1 MIPVAIRGMEFA
13 VPKQAFTN
21 DDMAK
26 IVDTSDEWITQRT
39 GIKTR
44 YIASAEENSVTLAIE
59 AVKKLFDS
67 TKIDP
72 ATIDL
77 IISATSAPERPY
89 PSVACEIQYAFHL
102 EQAGAV
108 DIVAACSGF
117 IYGLQLAR
125 ASIGAGIYKRVLVI
139 AADTTNKFVN
149 WEDRSSCVLFGD
161 GASATIV
168 EVSPDGKDDI
178 KTINLYADGRYKE
191 IISLNVSSTLCP
203 LHEKPKEEPSKV
215 IFMNGKEVYKYVMKR
230 IPAII
235 EDTLQS
241 AGIAMENID
250 FFIPHQANLRMI
262 EALAERMNLSSDK
275 VLTNIAKYGN
285 MSATSI
291 PCVISEFMKNGTIK
305 DNSTLLLSAFG
316 AGMTAACAIVKVRK

>member
-72 ATIDL
+72 ASIDL

-89 PSVACEIQYAFHL
+89 PSVACELQYAFHL

-125 ASIGAGIYKRVLVI
+125 AGIGAGLYKRILVV

-149 WEDRSSCVLFGD
+149 WEDRASCVLFGD

-241 AGIAMENID
+241 ADMTMENID

-262 EALAERMNLSSDK
+262 EALAERMNIPSEK
-275 VLTNIAKYGN
+275 VLANIEKYGN

-305 DNSTLLLSAFG
+305 DDSTLLLSAFG
-316 AGMTAACAIVKVRK
+316 AGMTAACAVVKVRK